1 VKSEGMLLVAK
12 LEEKGGEKKRKKKER
27 KAQVELGRSF
37 K

>member
-1 VKSEGMLLVAK
+1 VESEGMLLVAK
-12 LEEKGGEKKRKKKER
+12 WEEKGGGKKKGE

>member
-1 VKSEGMLLVAK
+1 VESEGMLLVAK
-12 LEEKGGEKKRKKKER
+12 LEEKGGGKKKRGER